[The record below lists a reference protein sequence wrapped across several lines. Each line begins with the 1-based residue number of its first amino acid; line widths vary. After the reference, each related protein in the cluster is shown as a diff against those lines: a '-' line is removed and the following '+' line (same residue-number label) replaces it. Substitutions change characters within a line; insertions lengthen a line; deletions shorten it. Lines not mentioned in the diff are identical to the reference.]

1 MKISKKMRIE
11 FREAMTGLVL
21 RDITNLFDGA
31 DVACDL
37 DYAPPAAIS
46 GARRT
51 LVEQYYS
58 TIRWEDPSDLA
69 KIIKVFEA
77 YLVYLEAEST
87 DAVRSQHLR
96 ESAKSAFERMK
107 TLSRREGFSYSDGRL
122 VPVEAPGIHLR
133 AAAHIAQK
141 IDAAAILAQIKRLE
155 LAEDKDPELAIGTAK
170 EMVESAC
177 KIIMEERGKPIAGNP
192 DIPTLTKV
200 TLKELQLVPEGVKD
214 AAKGADII
222 KGLLRS
228 LGSIG
233 NDLAQLRGLYGTG
246 HGRSGKGG
254 GLTSRHARL
263 AVHAAAAFATFLL
276 ETHLHRG
283 K

>member
-1 MKISKKMRIE
+1 MRIE

-31 DVACDL
+31 DVECNL
-37 DYAPPAAIS
+37 DYAPPATVG

-58 TIRWEDPSDLA
+58 TIRWESPSDLA
-69 KIIKVFEA
+69 KILKVFEA

-87 DAVRSQHLR
+87 DAVRSQQLR
-96 ESAKSAFERMK
+96 ESARSAFERMK
-107 TLSRREGFSYSDGRL
+107 TLSRREGFNYSDGRL
-122 VPVEAPGIHLR
+122 VPVEAAGIHLR
-133 AAAHIAQK
+133 AAALIAEK
-141 IDAAAILAQIKRLE
+141 MDAAAILAQIKRLE

-222 KGLLRS
+222 KGILRS

-276 ETHLHRG
+276 ETHLDRG